1 MSDYM
6 NPFETKPI
14 EKVKTDIHEINR
26 NITKIKTD
34 LITMKADIS
43 IIKDLIKAKE
53 KKEQEISKGWI
64 W

>member
-1 MSDYM
+1 M

-53 KKEQEISKGWI
+53 KKDREAKEISKGWI